1 MNLSETGISTTSDY
15 HRRSCGAPG
24 QPGKAHDNVEA
35 RRRAS
40 NTLSPRMGEVC
51 CVSSTERNW
60 ALLTERSRPALRVRA
75 DGPEPGAPQV
85 RGRRGV

>member
-1 MNLSETGISTTSDY
+1 MKLSETGISTAY
-15 HRRSCGAPG
+15 GRHRRSCVPPG
-24 QPGKAHDNVEA
+24 QPRKVHGDVEA